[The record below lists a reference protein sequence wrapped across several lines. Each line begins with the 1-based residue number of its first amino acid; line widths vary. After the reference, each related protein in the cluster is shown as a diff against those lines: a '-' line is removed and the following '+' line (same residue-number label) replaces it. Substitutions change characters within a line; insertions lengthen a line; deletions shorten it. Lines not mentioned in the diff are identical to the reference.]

1 MCSVANDDITYILIP
16 LSTSNDDYCYF
27 CYFYYAGFMLFLLL
41 LLLLHSYVE
50 NITATFAMLRTLLL
64 LLLLL
69 SYADITAT
77 SIFLC

>member
-41 LLLLHSYVE
+41 LHSYAE